1 MLIAHETGRGDD
13 PEGGREHKWN
23 KRQWQTRFFRD
34 SKSYEITSACSWI
47 LRYICTRSSRITSSS
62 HTLYL
67 RMALNAS
74 LRIFHRF
81 FVFSDTSLLHRVA
94 VVSLSQRMR
103 REPLA
108 QVTALLKTM
117 KQTLYERGYG
127 ANYLAISRASNKWA
141 SPRTSLFLSLC
152 LSLPFA
158 PPSSAL
164 FVFSTH
170 LLRSFLRRGP
180 TSPSSR

>member
-1 MLIAHETGRGDD
+1 MTMTNVFSSRFE
-13 PEGGREHKWN
+13 KWKLVHLRSEKLYLSRN
-23 KRQWQTRFFRD
+23 FL
-34 SKSYEITSACSWI
+34 SHGTSAQRNVTFHRLFYSSGI
-47 LRYICTRSSRITSSS
+47 YNARSSR
-62 HTLYL
+62 
-67 RMALNAS
+67 
-74 LRIFHRF
+74 
-81 FVFSDTSLLHRVA
+81 DPLHWVP
-94 VVSLSQRMR
+94 VVSLSWRMR

-141 SPRTSLFLSLC
+141 SPRTSLFLSL
-152 LSLPFA
+152 LLA

-170 LLRSFLRRGP
+170 LLRSFLRRP
-180 TSPSSR
+180 TSSSSR